1 MRAMDKLKRIASD
14 LKKNGIENPEKEA
27 ELIMVHAAG
36 IEREVFFR
44 DDPKLSTEGSARI
57 DECLKRRLLGEPLQ
71 YIVGY
76 VEFYALTIKVGQ
88 GVLIP
93 RPETEQLVDKV
104 IKAGAWDLGSG
115 HKYNINVL
123 DLCTGSGC
131 MALAIAKNI
140 PDAEV
145 YATDISLAAL
155 DYANEN
161 AQINGIDNVIFLS
174 GDLFDPV
181 RGKKFHL
188 IVSNPPYIKSA
199 DISGLQGEIR
209 DWEPVEALDAGED
222 GLEYYR
228 RIISDLGKYLLR
240 DGQCFLEI
248 GFDQRDKVASL
259 AKQSNLKAIFKKDF
273 SGHYRIAILS
283 F

>member
-1 MRAMDKLKRIASD
+1 MQAMDKLKRITSD
-14 LKKNGIENPEKEA
+14 LKRSGIENPQKEA

-36 IEREVFFR
+36 IEREVLLR
-44 DDPKLSTEGSARI
+44 DDPKLSIEGSGRI
-57 DECLKRRLLGEPLQ
+57 DECLNRRLLGEPLQ
-71 YIVGY
+71 YIFGHVDFYGLKIQVG
-76 VEFYALTIKVGQ
+76 K

-93 RPETEQLVDKV
+93 RPETELLVNNV
-104 IKAGAWDLGSG
+104 IKAGAWDFGSG
-115 HKYNINVL
+115 RTDNINVL

-145 YATDISLAAL
+145 YATDISDAAL
-155 DYANEN
+155 EYAREN
-161 AQINGIDNVIFLS
+161 ARLHGVDNVTFLS
-174 GDLFDPV
+174 GDLFGPV
-181 RGKKFHL
+181 RGKKFHI

-199 DISGLQGEIR
+199 DIPGLQEEIR

-228 RIISDLGKYLLR
+228 RIMSDLGKYLVR
-240 DGQCFLEI
+240 NGQCFLEI
-248 GFDQRDKVASL
+248 GFDQKDAVESL
-259 AKQSNLKAIFKKDF
+259 ARKYGFGSDFQKDL

>member
-1 MRAMDKLKRIASD
+1 MRAMDKLKRITSD
-14 LKKNGIENPEKEA
+14 LKKSRIENPQKEA
-27 ELIMVHAAG
+27 ELIMVHVAG
-36 IEREVFFR
+36 IEREVLFR
-44 DDPKLSTEGSARI
+44 DDPKLSMEGSARI

-71 YIVGY
+71 YIFGH
-76 VEFYALTIKVGQ
+76 VEFYGLKIQVGR

-93 RPETEQLVDKV
+93 RPETELLVDNA
-104 IKAGAWDLGSG
+104 IKAGAWDFGSG
-115 HKYNINVL
+115 HKDNINVL

-145 YATDISLAAL
+145 YATDISGTAL
-155 DYANEN
+155 EYALEN
-161 AQINGIDNVIFLS
+161 ARLHGIDNVTFLL

-181 RGKKFHL
+181 RGKKFHV

-199 DISGLQGEIR
+199 DIPGLQGEIR
-209 DWEPVEALDAGED
+209 DWEPVEALDAGKD
-222 GLEYYR
+222 GLDFYR
-228 RIISDLGKYLLR
+228 RIINDLGRYLLR

-248 GFDQRDKVASL
+248 GFDQRDEVESL